1 MNELSRRQIAKAFLL
16 ASGAAA
22 SGLAPRQLLAAEE
35 PRRGGTLNI
44 VIQPEP
50 PILVSLTHTAGPTT
64 RVNAKVTEGLV
75 TFDLDFN
82 PRPQL
87 ATAWQISDDGL
98 RYRFEL
104 RRGVK
109 WHDGKDFSSADVAYS
124 IELLKQHHPRG
135 RGTLSSVREV
145 LTPDPH
151 IAEIVL
157 DKPAPYLLA
166 ALTASESPIVP
177 RHVYEGS
184 DPSTNANGR
193 APIGTGPFVFKEW
206 KQGSHILLERNPNY
220 WDPGKPY
227 LDRIVIRFIADANA
241 RAVALETGEI
251 HYAPDTPVPLGQ
263 IEALKAN
270 PNLVIETRGYDY
282 QPIVYRL
289 EFNLAN
295 PHFARPEV
303 RRAVAH
309 AIDREAIN
317 RVVFYG
323 WSRDAPAA
331 ISPALKQF
339 YNPDIPRHDFDPK
352 KAEALLDAAGLPRG
366 PDGTRFKVFH
376 DYMPYSETYQQLGAY
391 TRQALANVG
400 IGVTLRAQDVPT
412 WFKRTYTNRDFD
424 FMSNGMSHS
433 FDPTVGVQRL
443 YWSKNFKPGVPF
455 SNGSGYSNPEVD
467 RLLEA
472 AAVESD
478 PAKRR
483 ELFRAF
489 QVIVATDLP
498 DINLVTGANLTI
510 ASRKLRD
517 HTTTID
523 GPSANFANVWLQA

>member
-1 MNELSRRQIAKAFLL
+1 MTYPTRRQVTQGLL
-16 ASGAAA
+16 FGSISAAIGTAGARATGAA
-22 SGLAPRQLLAAEE
+22 
-35 PRRGGTLNI
+35 RRGGTLNV

-64 RVNAKVTEGLV
+64 RVSPKVTEGLV
-75 TFDLDFN
+75 TFNLDFN
-82 PRPQL
+82 PLPQL
-87 ATAWQISDDGL
+87 ATEWRKSDDGL
-98 RYRFEL
+98 RYTFTL

-109 WHDGKDFSSADVAYS
+109 WHDGHDFTSADVAYS

-135 RGTLSSVREV
+135 RGTLASVREV
-145 LTPDPH
+145 RTPEPH

-177 RHVYEGS
+177 RHIYEGS
-184 DPSTNANGR
+184 DPLANPNGR
-193 APIGTGPFVFKEW
+193 APVGTGPFVFKEW
-206 KQGSHILLERNPNY
+206 KQGSHVLLERNPDY

-241 RAVALETGEI
+241 RGVALETGEI
-251 HYAPDTPVPLGQ
+251 HFAPDTPVPLGQ
-263 IEALKAN
+263 IETLKAN

-282 QPIVYRL
+282 QPVVYRL

-295 PHFARPEV
+295 PYFAKPEV

-309 AIDREAIN
+309 AIDRDTIA

-323 WSRDAPAA
+323 WSQSAPAA

-339 YNPDIPRHDFDPK
+339 HNPDIPRHNFDPK
-352 KAEALLDAAGLPRG
+352 KAEALLDGAGLSRG

-376 DYMPYSETYQQLGAY
+376 DYMPYSETYQQLAAY
-391 TRQALANVG
+391 TRQALANIG

-433 FDPTVGVQRL
+433 FDPSVGVQRL
-443 YWSKNFKPGVPF
+443 Y
-455 SNGSGYSNPEVD
+455 
-467 RLLEA
+467 
-472 AAVESD
+472 
-478 PAKRR
+478 
-483 ELFRAF
+483 
-489 QVIVATDLP
+489 
-498 DINLVTGANLTI
+498 
-510 ASRKLRD
+510 
-517 HTTTID
+517 
-523 GPSANFANVWLQA
+523 

>member
-1 MNELSRRQIAKAFLL
+1 MNDITRRQVTKGLML
-16 ASGAAA
+16 ATGAAMTA
-22 SGLAPRQLLAAEE
+22 SRPRRARAVEQVQ
-35 PRRGGTLNI
+35 RGGTLNV

-64 RVNAKVTEGLV
+64 RVSPKVTEGLV
-75 TFDLDFN
+75 TFDLDFKA
-82 PRPQL
+82 RPQL
-87 ATAWQISDDGL
+87 ATAWGKSEDGL

-109 WHDGKDFSSADVAYS
+109 WHDGKDFTSTDVAYS
-124 IELLKQHHPRG
+124 IELLRQYHPRG
-135 RGTLSSVREV
+135 RGTFASVREI

-151 IAEIVL
+151 IAEVVL
-157 DKPAPYLLA
+157 EKPAPYLLA
-166 ALTASESPIVP
+166 ALTASEAPIVP
-177 RHVYEGS
+177 RHIYEGT
-184 DPSTNANGR
+184 DPLANPNGR

-206 KQGSHILLERNPNY
+206 KQGSHILLERNRNY

-227 LDRIVIRFIADANA
+227 LDRMVIRFIADANA

-251 HYAPDTPVPLGQ
+251 HFAPDTPVPLGQ
-263 IEALKAN
+263 IDSLKAN
-270 PNLVIETRGYDY
+270 PNLVVETRGYDY
-282 QPIVYRL
+282 QPVVYRL

-295 PHFARPEV
+295 PYFARPEV
-303 RRAVAH
+303 RRAAAH
-309 AIDREAIN
+309 AIDRDTIS

-323 WSRDAPAA
+323 WSQSAPAA
-331 ISPALKQF
+331 ISPALKEF
-339 YNPDIPRHDFDPK
+339 YNPDIPRYDFDPK

-366 PDGTRFKVFH
+366 SDGTRFKVFH
-376 DYMPYSETYQQLGAY
+376 DYMPYSEAYQQLGAY
-391 TRQALANVG
+391 TRQALANIG

-467 RLLEA
+467 RLLESA
-472 AAVESD
+472 AIESD
-478 PAKRR
+478 PVKRR

-510 ASRKLRD
+510 ANRRLRD

-523 GPSANFANVWLQA
+523 GPSANFADVWLQA

>member
-1 MNELSRRQIAKAFLL
+1 MNGLTRRQITNALLL
-16 ASGAAA
+16 ASGALVGVPMLTSARAA
-22 SGLAPRQLLAAEE
+22 DEGKH
-35 PRRGGTLNI
+35 GGTLNV

-64 RVNAKVTEGLV
+64 RVSGKVTEGLV
-75 TFDLDFN
+75 TFDLNFN

-87 ATAWQISDDGL
+87 ATSWQKSEDGL
-98 RYRFEL
+98 SYRFEL

-109 WHDGKDFSSADVAYS
+109 WHDGRDFTSADVSHS

-145 LTPDPH
+145 RTPEPH
-151 IAEIVL
+151 VAEIVL

-177 RHVYEGS
+177 RHLYEGT
-184 DPSTNANGR
+184 DPLANPNGR

-220 WDPGKPY
+220 WDPGRPY

-241 RAVALETGEI
+241 RAVAIETGEI

-263 IEALKAN
+263 IETLKAN
-270 PNLVIETRGYDY
+270 PNLLIETRGYDY
-282 QPIVYRL
+282 QPMVYRL

-295 PHFARPEV
+295 PYFAKPEV

-309 AIDREAIN
+309 AVDRDAIS
-317 RVVFYG
+317 RLVFYG
-323 WSRDAPAA
+323 WTQSAPAA

-339 YNPDIPRHDFDPK
+339 YNPDIPRYEFAPK
-352 KAEALLDAAGLPRG
+352 RAEALLDAAGLPRG
-366 PDGTRFKVFH
+366 PDGTRFKVIH
-376 DYMPYSETYQQLGAY
+376 DYMPYGETYQQLGAY
-391 TRQALANVG
+391 TRQALGAIG

-472 AAVESD
+472 AAIESD

-483 ELFRAF
+483 ELFYAF

-498 DINLVTGANLTI
+498 DINLVTGPNLTI
-510 ASRKLRD
+510 VNRKVRD
-517 HTTTID
+517 HSTTID
-523 GPSANFANVWLQA
+523 GPSGNFADVWLQS

>member
-1 MNELSRRQIAKAFLL
+1 MAAVAAGSSRRTC
-16 ASGAAA
+16 
-22 SGLAPRQLLAAEE
+22 AAE
-35 PRRGGTLNI
+35 PQRGGTLNL

-64 RVNAKVTEGLV
+64 RVSPKVTEGLV
-75 TFDLDFN
+75 TFDLDFK

-87 ATAWQISDDGL
+87 ATNWQISDDGL
-98 RYRFEL
+98 RYTFAL
-104 RRGVK
+104 RPGVK
-109 WHDGKDFSSADVAYS
+109 WHDGKDFTSADVAYS
-124 IELLKQHHPRG
+124 IALLKQHHPRG
-135 RGTLSSVREV
+135 RGTLSSVRDVE
-145 LTPDPH
+145 TPDPY
-151 IAEIVL
+151 AATIVL
-157 DKPAPYLLA
+157 EKPAPYLLA

-177 RHVYEGS
+177 RHVYDGT
-184 DPSTNANGR
+184 DPLTSPNGR
-193 APIGTGPFVFKEW
+193 APVGTGPFVFKEW

-241 RAVALETGEI
+241 RAVALETGEV
-251 HYAPDTPVPLGQ
+251 HLAPDTPVPLGQ
-263 IEALKAN
+263 IETLRAN
-270 PNLVIETRGYDY
+270 PNLLIETRGYDY

-295 PHFARPEV
+295 PYFAKREV
-303 RRAVAH
+303 RAAVAH
-309 AIDREAIN
+309 AIDREAIT

-323 WSRDAPAA
+323 WSQSAPSA

-339 YNPDIPRHDFDPK
+339 HNPDIPRHDFDPK
-352 KAEALLDAAGLPRG
+352 KAEALLDAAGYPRG
-366 PDGTRFKVFH
+366 ADGTRFKVFH

-391 TRQALANVG
+391 TRQALANIG

-472 AAVESD
+472 AAVEGD
-478 PAKRR
+478 PIKRR
-483 ELFRAF
+483 ELFNAF

-498 DINLVTGANLTI
+498 DVNLVTGANLTI
-510 ASRKLRD
+510 ANRKVHD

-523 GPSANFANVWLQA
+523 GPSANFADVWLDA